1 MMILADYDTLLAIF
15 TLIDLAIPGAL
26 WAEITPTDPDM
37 SSLGELEVNANR
49 TAARYMGE
57 VCWPTVILGMT
68 IIVAYIAVL
77 WAVASADFTLWQAVP
92 ASAVLVYLSYTV
104 LHESVHHSI
113 TGSNRSLRWLNDLLG
128 YLMGQ
133 LLFIPMTAHRYEHL
147 AHHRHTNSPEKD
159 PDFVFSSA
167 TGPIAALLTVM
178 KGITAQYSFFFRN
191 CWNAGRRIEN
201 TKFVIEICVALAWRL
216 AFMAQGYWLEGLAI
230 FVLAELLG
238 LLLLMYLFAFIV
250 HQPYREQGRY
260 VDTATIVIPGP
271 FGKLV
276 NLLWMYQ
283 NYHSIHHLYPRV
295 PFYRYVELFE
305 EIEPIMSAN
314 GAQIHELGPTGLRPA
329 TT

>member
-1 MMILADYDTLLAIF
+1 LADYDTLLAAF
-15 TLIDLAIPGAL
+15 TLIRLAVPGAT
-26 WAEITPTDPDM
+26 WPEISTQGLDM
-37 SSLGELEVNANR
+37 SSLSDLEVTANQ

-57 VCWPTVILGMT
+57 VCWPTVFLGTM
-68 IIVAYIAVL
+68 IIVGYVAVL
-77 WAVASADFTLWQAVP
+77 WAVATAGFTLWLAVP
-92 ASAVLVYLSYTV
+92 ASAVLVYLGYTV
-104 LHESVHHSI
+104 LHESIHGSI
-113 TGSNRSLRWLNDLLG
+113 TGRDRSLRWLNDLLG

-147 AHHRHTNSPEKD
+147 AHHRHTNNPEKD
-159 PDFVFSSA
+159 PDFAYSRA
-167 TGPIAALLTVM
+167 TGPIAALLTVP
-178 KGITAQYSFFFRN
+178 KGITTQYRFFFRN
-191 CWNAGRRIEN
+191 CWNAGRRAEN
-201 TKFVIEICVALAWRL
+201 AKFVIEVCVALAWRL
-216 AFMAQGYWLEGLAI
+216 AFMMQGYWLEGLAI
-230 FVLAELLG
+230 FVLGALLG

-271 FGKLV
+271 FGKLI